1 VLHRNLLLLSANNVP
16 ATKSIVR
23 LSAPEAESIVD
34 YFFTTMYG
42 GQEPYGMNGHT
53 IDSSMMIP
61 GSTGISPS
69 PTTIQHQNA
78 GDLYGNGG
86 ANVKASLRTHSSKFP
101 VSTRIS
107 VFFCSSR
114 MKSIDKSSRVLCFP
128 FDVMQRQRNQRRAK
142 SMNFL

>member
-1 VLHRNLLLLSANNVP
+1 LLSANNVP

-34 YFFTTMYG
+34 YFLATMYG
-42 GQEPYGMNGHT
+42 GQEPYGHM

-101 VSTRIS
+101 VSTLMMFIS
-107 VFFCSSR
+107 ERVC
-114 MKSIDKSSRVLCFP
+114 KGVKESIDKSSRVSCF
-128 FDVMQRQRNQRRAK
+128 F
-142 SMNFL
+142 